1 MRGSELSRGEAG
13 RGRGRAGEAEDGRA
27 PLHLERR
34 DAMHPSRVKDVAR
47 LGLAQVHVKHRH
59 AVGHLVQVLGAVGAE
74 ERAGDGVEA
83 QEDLVRLRRRRQL
96 LGLGEQRARRA
107 AVDGEDLAV
116 GGGLPLLRV
125 LRLVAHAGIAAVLGE
140 FLVGDA
146 LAGRRV

>member
-1 MRGSELSRGEAG
+1 MHSSRI
-13 RGRGRAGEAEDGRA
+13 
-27 PLHLERR
+27 
-34 DAMHPSRVKDVAR
+34 KDVAR

-116 GGGLPLLRV
+116 GGGIPLLRV
-125 LRLVAHAGIAAVLGE
+125 GPDTLYRSMSLI
-140 FLVGDA
+140 FLA
-146 LAGRRV
+146 TPFRWRPLSF